1 LHCLLYCTPLLLAPP
16 ANCQQ
21 RWLCSDDYTVK
32 NADRW
37 LWCVARDG
45 KRNSSPLDNNLC
57 QIGRVAGNCIVPVP
71 CAQYSTRMDGDVG
84 SVCKTSG
91 SRHRPSDLCLS
102 CPVQPFNLRLWAA
115 LLRLA
120 SESTSIEHDLLL
132 SLSLSLFL
140 AVSVDLFSGGSSI
153 YCAKEKRKVLTS
165 RFFIFFSLLSSR
177 HLFLRAQC
185 MRCSAPTRGTFDFLR
200 SHAHS

>member
-1 LHCLLYCTPLLLAPP
+1 MHCLLYCTPLLLAPP

-71 CAQYSTRMDGDVG
+71 CAQYSTRMVGDVG

-102 CPVQPFNLRLWAA
+102 CDVLSSHLICAFGLHFSVSLRSPP
-115 LLRLA
+115 A
-120 SESTSIEHDLLL
+120 SNTIFFFF
-132 SLSLSLFL
+132 SLSLFP
-140 AVSVDLFSGGSSI
+140 SGQ
-153 YCAKEKRKVLTS
+153 RRLV
-165 RFFIFFSLLSSR
+165 
-177 HLFLRAQC
+177 
-185 MRCSAPTRGTFDFLR
+185 
-200 SHAHS
+200 